1 MRHQAEDLLDPKDIL
16 EEFVRIYQIQWIW
29 NEQILSSNARL
40 IHRPWYNRER
50 SILNISDRYG
60 QTYYTR

>member
-40 IHRPWYNRER
+40 IHRPRYSREG
-50 SILNISDRYG
+50 SNLLISERYG
-60 QTYYTR
+60 RTYYIA